1 MLCIAVPVSFLQR
14 KMQTR
19 VFQSSSIILQKKYL
33 EELYEDQNLE
43 AYYDLN
49 SKIEEGYAS
58 VHFRENYRDF
68 QVRCIQDYYN
78 WICVRYSRSLE
89 KKDRRP
95 SEELF
100 RCLECEYTC
109 LLEKVM
115 EMLKSETDFIHK
127 SAILVEVITFSRELI
142 RLAEMVPDEIAT
154 AEETK
159 RALLDKLEELAEKAE
174 EPGTIKKS
182 DRGNRVELEVVAKN
196 RREKGS
202 FWHIK
207 N

>member
-1 MLCIAVPVSFLQR
+1 M
-14 KMQTR
+14 
-19 VFQSSSIILQKKYL
+19 
-33 EELYEDQNLE
+33 
-43 AYYDLN
+43 
-49 SKIEEGYAS
+49 
-58 VHFRENYRDF
+58 
-68 QVRCIQDYYN
+68 RCIQDYYN

-174 EPGTIKKS
+174 EPGTIKKVTEEIEWS
-182 DRGNRVELEVVAKN
+182 WR
-196 RREKGS
+196 
-202 FWHIK
+202 
-207 N
+207 